1 MEKMISFVG
10 IRRILDEVSKKNKSA
25 GFKEFRTILMEIL
38 NSFSNLSNIL
48 SSAKNLL
55 SNLVLQNEHYFQVL
69 NLKGELLNANKCA
82 KCQKVFS
89 KNLNNKDK
97 ILVFSCEHVFHKE
110 CIYQGKMEYG
120 KEYSCPICTEL
131 EFDQYFD
138 KAKSSLIKENN
149 SVIPEKNTK
158 DNKFQV
164 NLSVTAR
171 KTLQK
176 MERYDFRYLEKHK
189 LMINNSITV
198 LCDQY
203 RPEYK

>member
-1 MEKMISFVG
+1 
-10 IRRILDEVSKKNKSA
+10 
-25 GFKEFRTILMEIL
+25 MEIL

-48 SSAKNLL
+48 SSAKSLL
-55 SNLVLQNEHYFQVL
+55 SNLVLQNEHYFQIL
-69 NLKGELLNANKCA
+69 NLKGELLKAQKCA
-82 KCQKVFS
+82 KCQKAFN
-89 KNLNNKDK
+89 KNLNNKEK
-97 ILVFSCEHVFHKE
+97 LLVFSCEHVYHKE
-110 CIYQGKMEYG
+110 CIYKGKIEYG

-131 EFDQYFD
+131 EFDQYLD
-138 KAKSSLIKENN
+138 KGQRSLIKENN
-149 SVIPEKNTK
+149 SVIPEKNIK

-164 NLSVTAR
+164 NISMSAR

-176 MERYDFRYLEKHK
+176 LERYDFKYLEKHK